1 MMTIKEFA
9 SLCGCNV
16 QTLRYYD
23 KIDLLKPVRVDPWSG
38 YRYYTKSQA
47 IDFVKIKNLQA
58 ADFSI
63 GEIKLLLTMAD
74 SEVYDAFERKITEQ
88 SQKLERIRQIQ
99 QSYLTEMN
107 TMKNMIFSFC
117 DQLLER
123 AMDPALLREF
133 DLDAAGAARLVDAIR
148 NQMIHNTVES
158 GEEAQVV
165 NVVVDETRFGGK
177 EALEKMTFLLSEEEL
192 DDTVYLNAEHIAKD
206 TDDLTANTETVW
218 ELSGWGYTHEVLDRL
233 PALAEGERY
242 LFLVRLHDK
251 EHLQNLTYPLFL
263 LGAMILKGCDA
274 DTDMHG
280 FVERSEDGVNHFI
293 LMRRI

>member
-74 SEVYDAFERKITEQ
+74 SEVYDAFERKIAEQ

-133 DLDAAGAARLVDAIR
+133 DLDAAGAAMLVDAIR
-148 NQMIHNTVES
+148 SQMIHNTVES

-280 FVERSEDGVNHFI
+280 FVERSEDGENHFI